1 MLKLTNKKFLIYFF
15 LHVAFMIF
23 LSSCQDIEFHYRA
36 LPLST
41 TLFCSE
47 TFIYIAAILT
57 PVCVENIHEHKISN
71 PYRYLCIVVEYA
83 IILWESSLSASLKPA
98 LFHAI
103 IFTFSWIYFMKKDKF
118 FSILGALLT
127 TTIST
132 LSLEY
137 RFSAS
142 DYLLDTAKRFT
153 QIGGLW
159 EHKESQLSAY
169 IHEVRITDHTILYLI
184 LSELFLLIFV
194 CLITYIVCDIRRT
207 TEKQGIV
214 ICLCAWL
221 IILVLQIL
229 YLFGFLS
236 FKFTYTLYGG
246 GNYFFFGL
254 FAIFF
259 NHKY

>member
-1 MLKLTNKKFLIYFF
+1 MKTKLMPLSTKKNLIILLSIISFFLSKEFYYEVLQTSASIESELEKIFATLLASIIYLVIYKSMLKLTNKKFLIYLF

-23 LSSCQDIEFHYRA
+23 LSFCQDLEFHYRA
-36 LPLST
+36 VPFST
-41 TLFCSE
+41 TLFCTE
-47 TFIYIAAILT
+47 TFIYITAILT

-71 PYRYLCIVVEYA
+71 PYRYLCIVAGYA

-103 IFTFSWIYFMKKDKF
+103 IFTFSWIYFMKEDKF

-127 TTIST
+127 TTISALT
-132 LSLEY
+132 LEY

-169 IHEVRITDHTILYLI
+169 IHKVGITDHTILYLI
-184 LSELFLLIFV
+184 LSGLFLLIFV
-194 CLITYIVCDIRRT
+194 
-207 TEKQGIV
+207 
-214 ICLCAWL
+214 
-221 IILVLQIL
+221 
-229 YLFGFLS
+229 
-236 FKFTYTLYGG
+236 
-246 GNYFFFGL
+246 
-254 FAIFF
+254 
-259 NHKY
+259 